1 MVKVGDRVSSS
12 LSYVF
17 DDKAGSAGR
26 PRNGDG
32 MFHGVVT
39 WIHPQ
44 RRFFVAEFKLRDGST
59 IRSCFREGEI

>member
-1 MVKVGDRVSSS
+1 MVKVGDRVTSS

-17 DDKAGSAGR
+17 EEKSGSSGR
-26 PRNGDG
+26 PRDG
-32 MFHGVVT
+32 RVMFHGVVI

-59 IRSCFREGEI
+59 IRSCFREGET